1 MKKTMKKC
9 LQYVIV
15 SMIFHASVFAGPV
28 PDSGQSKCYNNS
40 AEIPCPSPGQSFYGQ
55 DANYAINPA
64 SYSKLDI
71 NGMILA
77 DSATSWVMVRDNVT
91 GLVWEVKQNMDDTV
105 NNANPHDADN
115 AYIWYNSNPD
125 TNGGNAGNYGSG
137 ANTENF
143 VKALNNALF
152 GGYSDWRLPSIKE
165 LTELANRDAVS
176 PCINQNYFPNTK
188 SSSQWTDSFDYWSS
202 DTYVWG
208 TSRAWALNFSYGSGN
223 QTDKSTASRF
233 VRAVRGGQPV
243 PLDRYVV
250 NDGTVTDTFTGLIW
264 EYNTINNTKTWEQA
278 LAYCEGLSLA
288 GHSDWRL
295 PNINELN
302 SLVDYSQYNQAMN
315 PANSP
320 IARNARY
327 WSSTTLAYKTDY
339 AWGVSLDYGIVSDA
353 KSNKLYARAV
363 RGGQTPA
370 PTSSPAATP
379 FYLKFNAR
387 PISEINIEKIA
398 CTDIDLR
405 NLIVVLKS
413 ASPPSG
419 VLTFYSS
426 IFYYTSPEKA
436 LWYFSQKDIINR
448 IRFIQWEDGEYIKA
462 QSSGVFPSN
471 GSWEN
476 DAFKQFFENSPVYQC
491 GGFVNSGYIFL
502 IGFAPNG
509 NMSQF
514 QGAAFTFGP

>member
-1 MKKTMKKC
+1 
-9 LQYVIV
+9 
-15 SMIFHASVFAGPV
+15 
-28 PDSGQSKCYNNS
+28 
-40 AEIPCPSPGQSFYGQ
+40 
-55 DANYAINPA
+55 
-64 SYSKLDI
+64 
-71 NGMILA
+71 
-77 DSATSWVMVRDNVT
+77 
-91 GLVWEVKQNMDDTV
+91 
-105 NNANPHDADN
+105 
-115 AYIWYNSNPD
+115 
-125 TNGGNAGNYGSG
+125 
-137 ANTENF
+137 
-143 VKALNNALF
+143 
-152 GGYSDWRLPSIKE
+152 
-165 LTELANRDAVS
+165 
-176 PCINQNYFPNTK
+176 
-188 SSSQWTDSFDYWSS
+188 
-202 DTYVWG
+202 
-208 TSRAWALNFSYGSGN
+208 
-223 QTDKSTASRF
+223 
-233 VRAVRGGQPV
+233 
-243 PLDRYVV
+243 
-250 NDGTVTDTFTGLIW
+250 
-264 EYNTINNTKTWEQA
+264 
-278 LAYCEGLSLA
+278 
-288 GHSDWRL
+288 
-295 PNINELN
+295 
-302 SLVDYSQYNQAMN
+302 VDYSQYNQAMN